1 MKLSFHV
8 GYEQKAVTTKI
19 RMTLNDI
26 YGSAVKE
33 DIVEQYH
40 IPVFYPLT
48 GIYGIRDEYGLKAF
62 SVSVVQLEKNRT
74 KVVLRV
80 PNFNSKIY
88 LYQVMSPTTVAWNF
102 KSVDTAL
109 RAALHK
115 YLIK

>member
-8 GYEQKAVTTKI
+8 RYGQKAVTTKI
-19 RMTLNDI
+19 RMTLNGI

-33 DIVEQYH
+33 DIAERYN

-62 SVSVVQLEKNRT
+62 SVSVIGLDENCT

-80 PNFNSKIY
+80 PNLESKIY

-102 KSVDTAL
+102 RLVNNML
-109 RAALHK
+109 RTALHK